1 MKKGSIV
8 SIIVMAL
15 IYIAINGYIS
25 IHGGIWLHSLGL
37 SGSFVQFIYYAVF
50 AIIAFAYL
58 LSMAIKGPVG
68 RFLKVIGSF
77 YFAVLQYTILLFP
90 ILDLSL
96 WIASLLGWVPSLHIP
111 LIGSIVTIG
120 LVILL
125 LWGSRNNWSTVI
137 RPYSLRIQKQ
147 GGTKSKLRILVA
159 SDVHL
164 GHIKGNRFLKKLIK
178 IASDVKPDIIFIPG
192 DLLDGEIEPFK
203 RNQMNETLR
212 SLKAPLG
219 VYAVLGNHEYYGG
232 AVDEFVQLVKDAGI
246 HLLQDE
252 AVEINESFY
261 VVGRKDKTAESD
273 QYGGRQTVEELL
285 EPLDHEKPI
294 LLLDHQPYHL
304 EKAEKAGADMM
315 ISGHTHRGQMAPNHL
330 ITSRL
335 FELDYG
341 YKQKGKMHALVSSG
355 FGSWGPP
362 IRIGSRSEVLQIDVT
377 FEK

>member
-1 MKKGSIV
+1 MQIGRYILL
-8 SIIVMAL
+8 AL
-15 IYIAINGYIS
+15 MYIGINMYIGW
-25 IHGGIWLHSLGL
+25 HGIAWFQSLGL
-37 SGSFVQFIYYAVF
+37 KSQTGQIIYWILFYVVA
-50 AIIAFAYL
+50 
-58 LSMAIKGPVG
+58 LSYILALAIKGPVG
-68 RFLKVIGSF
+68 RLLKVIGSF
-77 YFAVLQYTILLFP
+77 YFAILQYTILLFP
-90 ILDLSL
+90 ILDLAL
-96 WIASLLGWVPSLHIP
+96 WIASLLGWAPSLHIP
-111 LIGSIVTIG
+111 LIGTIVVIG
-120 LVILL
+120 LTILL

-137 RPYSLRIQKQ
+137 RPYSLNIQKQ
-147 GGTKSKLRILVA
+147 GKTKSKLRILVA

-164 GHIKGNRFLKKLIK
+164 GHIKGNRFLKNLIK
-178 IASDVKPDIIFIPG
+178 ITGEVQPDIIFIPG

-212 SLKAPLG
+212 LLKAPLG

-232 AVDEFVQLVKDAGI
+232 AVDEFVQLVEEAGI

-273 QYGGRQTVEELL
+273 RYGGRQTVEELL
-285 EPLDHEKPI
+285 APLDHEKPI

-315 ISGHTHRGQMAPNHL
+315 ISGHTHRGQMAPNHF

-355 FGSWGPP
+355 YGSWGPP
-362 IRIGSRSEVLQIDVT
+362 IRIGSRSEVLQIDLT

>member
-1 MKKGSIV
+1 MQIGRYV
-8 SIIVMAL
+8 LLAL
-15 IYIAINGYIS
+15 MYIGINMYIGW
-25 IHGGIWLHSLGL
+25 HGIKWFESLGL
-37 SGSFVQFIYYAVF
+37 ESQMGQVMYWILFYVVALS
-50 AIIAFAYL
+50 YL
-58 LSMAIKGPVG
+58 LSLAIKGPVG

-77 YFAVLQYTILLFP
+77 YFAILQYTILLFP
-90 ILDLSL
+90 ILDLAL
-96 WIASLLGWVPSLHIP
+96 LIAGLLGWTPSIHIP
-111 LIGSIVTIG
+111 LIGTIVAT
-120 LVILL
+120 LLFILL

-137 RPYSLRIQKQ
+137 RPYSLTIEKDA
-147 GGTKSKLRILVA
+147 GTQSKLRILVA

-164 GHIKGNRFLKKLIK
+164 GHIKGNRFLTKLIK
-178 IASDVKPDIIFIPG
+178 ISHDVQPDIIFIPG
-192 DLLDGEIEPFK
+192 DLLDGDIEPFK

-232 AVDEFVQLVKDAGI
+232 AVEEFVEMVKDAGI
-246 HLLQDE
+246 HLLQDD

-261 VVGRKDKTAESD
+261 VVGRKDKTAEGT

-285 EPLDHEKPI
+285 TPLDLEKPI
-294 LLLDHQPYHL
+294 LLLDHQPYQL

-315 ISGHTHRGQMAPNHL
+315 ISGHTHRGQMAPNHF

-341 YKQKGKMHALVSSG
+341 YKQKGRMHALVSSG

>member
-1 MKKGSIV
+1 MQIGRY
-8 SIIVMAL
+8 IILAL
-15 IYIAINGYIS
+15 MYVGINTYIGW
-25 IHGGIWLHSLGL
+25 HGITWFQSLGL
-37 SGSFVQFIYYAVF
+37 ENQLGQVGYWVLFFIVA
-50 AIIAFAYL
+50 
-58 LSMAIKGPVG
+58 LSYILSLVIKGPIG

-77 YFAVLQYTILLFP
+77 YFAILQYTILLFP
-90 ILDLSL
+90 ILDLAL
-96 WIASLLGWVPSLHIP
+96 WLASLLGWAPSLHIP
-111 LIGSIVTIG
+111 LIGTVVASA
-120 LVILL
+120 LLLLL

-137 RPYSLRIQKQ
+137 RPYSLNIGKHS
-147 GGTKSKLRILVA
+147 GTQSKLRILVA

-178 IASDVKPDIIFIPG
+178 ISSDVKPDIIFIPG

-252 AVEINESFY
+252 AVEINDSFY
-261 VVGRKDKTAESD
+261 VVGRKDKTAEGNR
-273 QYGGRQTVEELL
+273 YGGRKSVEELL
-285 EPLDHEKPI
+285 VPLDPAKPI
-294 LLLDHQPYHL
+294 LLLDHQPYEL
-304 EKAEKAGADMM
+304 GIAEKAGADMM
-315 ISGHTHRGQMAPNHL
+315 LSGHTHRGQMAPNHL